1 MIILIWLVVLT
12 ILKNMKVNGKDDI
25 PYMKWKIMKIIQSCL
40 KPPTSYDSMILTMPA
55 MNRWIQTLAAVPRHQ
70 HRPQQLQRP
79 APTFALRRSDGRG
92 EADLSRCR
100 FKRLG
105 DGQMRR
111 TWAKTYKTV
120 GNYELVN
127 LLPAASLW
135 RLRYNM
141 PIFEVSWA

>member
-25 PYMKWKIMKIIQSCL
+25 PYMKWKIIQSCL

-55 MNRWIQTLAAVPRHQ
+55 MNHWIQTLATAVPRHQ

-111 TWAKTYKTV
+111 TWAKTYKNSGKLWTCQSF
-120 GNYELVN
+120 
-127 LLPAASLW
+127 AASLW